1 MPQTTTHIGSVIST
15 QKATTCTIDAV
26 SSSELSI
33 YKQIKFK
40 VTPEFYR
47 QFTAWASSHDMST
60 TALLVDAFRLIQER
74 ES

>member
-1 MPQTTTHIGSVIST
+1 MSQTTAHDCRVNSP
-15 QKATTCTIDAV
+15 QKEAGYANDAV

-33 YKQIKFK
+33 YKQIRFK

-60 TALLVDAFRLIQER
+60 TALLVDAFRLIQEQ